1 MLCKPRNLHVLCI
14 LHTSKS
20 VCYIRTG
27 GHVPRH
33 TCSNAISPD
42 LPRYSR
48 APVVRSLRLAPYIP
62 APTSPRMSLV
72 RERARGLSA
81 GVSRGASARGACART
96 RVSACARALRCVCV
110 AAVNVPL
117 RTCVRAIG
125 TVHTRQRVTAH
136 ALARARARGA
146 LAHVCPLHQRVA
158 YAPACDG
165 ERGAAGPPE
174 PGVRAL
180 ARACAPR
187 AGSAARAHLSVLHY
201 DTHSARARCACSSG
215 IGSDPPL

>member
-1 MLCKPRNLHVLCI
+1 M
-14 LHTSKS
+14 
-20 VCYIRTG
+20 
-27 GHVPRH
+27 PRH
-33 TCSNAISPD
+33 TSSHAISPD

-48 APVVRSLRLAPYIP
+48 APVVWSLRLASYIP

-96 RVSACARALRCVCV
+96 RVSACARALRCVC
-110 AAVNVPL
+110 ARESRECAEPL

-125 TVHTRQRVTAH
+125 TRQRVTAH
-136 ALARARARGA
+136 ALARACARGA

>member
-1 MLCKPRNLHVLCI
+1 MCLGTHAAMPLAL
-14 LHTSKS
+14 
-20 VCYIRTG
+20 
-27 GHVPRH
+27 
-33 TCSNAISPD
+33 ISPVIVGR
-42 LPRYSR
+42 LWSGACGWRLTYQPPRLR
-48 APVVRSLRLAPYIP
+48 ACR
-62 APTSPRMSLV
+62 
-72 RERARGLSA
+72 LSA
-81 GVSRGASARGACART
+81 NARGASALACHGACART
-96 RVSACARALRCVCV
+96 RISACARALRCVC
-110 AAVNVPL
+110 ARESRECAEPL